1 MLSLNQISWS
11 LVFSVFRAGPKPK
24 MPKKELNRTYES
36 EESLLKKLS
45 EENNVGLPGSLK
57 NKYIVGRIIG
67 DGKCLN
73 MSNIIFV
80 ILFVFQVISL

>member
-1 MLSLNQISWS
+1 
-11 LVFSVFRAGPKPK
+11 

-57 NKYIVGRIIG
+57 NNYIVGRIIG
-67 DGKCLN
+67 DGRFFCFLISEN
-73 MSNIIFV
+73 DIYIF
-80 ILFVFQVISL
+80 FR

>member
-1 MLSLNQISWS
+1 MFQFLI
-11 LVFSVFRAGPKPK
+11 FSICLHCYFNEIFFRAGPKPK

-57 NKYIVGRIIG
+57 NKYTLGRIIG
-67 DGKCLN
+67 DGK
-73 MSNIIFV
+73 S
-80 ILFVFQVISL
+80 

>member
-1 MLSLNQISWS
+1 
-11 LVFSVFRAGPKPK
+11 

-57 NKYIVGRIIG
+57 NKYTVGRVIG
-67 DGKCLN
+67 DGRIFLLP
-73 MSNIIFV
+73 SIISF
-80 ILFVFQVISL
+80 SH

>member
-1 MLSLNQISWS
+1 
-11 LVFSVFRAGPKPK
+11 

-57 NKYIVGRIIG
+57 NKYTVGRIIG
-67 DGKCLN
+67 DGEYICLIRILRVF
-73 MSNIIFV
+73 IIV
-80 ILFVFQVISL
+80 IFL

>member
-1 MLSLNQISWS
+1 
-11 LVFSVFRAGPKPK
+11 

-57 NKYIVGRIIG
+57 NKYSVGRIIG
-67 DGKCLN
+67 DGKIYIIT
-73 MSNIIFV
+73 NIIIYEKY
-80 ILFVFQVISL
+80 ILLFQVILLWFGCVKKRQQIKNMH

>member
-1 MLSLNQISWS
+1 
-11 LVFSVFRAGPKPK
+11 

-57 NKYIVGRIIG
+57 NNYIVGRIIG
-67 DGKCLN
+67 DGT
-73 MSNIIFV
+73 F
-80 ILFVFQVISL
+80 FVFIIL